1 MSDGQVIPV
10 HVRDQRLADEIAAA
24 IRIVQGIRDGNGDA
38 ETELVQRYSR
48 GLRYLIIKK
57 TGDEELA
64 NDLLQET
71 LIIAIRKLRE
81 QTLENPQRL
90 AGYLRGIAIRV
101 TQNAR
106 RRQSRE
112 PYLSDSDFLESI
124 QDHGRRQ
131 FECVSAEQTKAAVH
145 ELLDSMSVKRD
156 RELLLRYY
164 VYEEEKAEI
173 CRALGLDS
181 LHFNRVLYRAKQ
193 RFREILERS
202 AEGAELV
209 PE

>member
-1 MSDGQVIPV
+1 MSDGQVISV
-10 HVRDQRLADEIAAA
+10 HAKDQRLAEEIAAA
-24 IRIVQGIRDGNGDA
+24 IRIVQGVRDGSRDA

-48 GLRYLIIKK
+48 GLRYLIIRK

-81 QTLENPQRL
+81 QPLENPQRL
-90 AGYLRGIAIRV
+90 AGYLRGIAVRV
-101 TQNAR
+101 VLNAR
-106 RRQSRE
+106 RRRSRE
-112 PYLSDSDFLESI
+112 PYLADTEVLDSVP
-124 QDHGRRQ
+124 DHGKRP
-131 FECVSAEQTKAAVH
+131 FENVSAQETRAAVL
-145 ELLDSMSVKRD
+145 ELLDSMTVKRD
-156 RELLLRYY
+156 RDLLLRYY
-164 VYEEEKAEI
+164 VHEEEKPEI

-202 AEGAELV
+202 GKGMDLE

>member
-24 IRIVQGIRDGNGDA
+24 IRIVQGIQDGSRDA

-48 GLRYLIIKK
+48 GLRYLILRK
-57 TGDEELA
+57 TGDDELA
-64 NDLLQET
+64 DDLLQET

-101 TQNAR
+101 VMNAR

-112 PYLSDSDFLESI
+112 AYPADAGVLESI
-124 QDHGRRQ
+124 PDQGKRQ
-131 FECVSAEQTKAAVH
+131 FEQVSTQETNAAVH
-145 ELLDSMSVKRD
+145 ELLDSMTVKRD

-164 VYEEEKAEI
+164 VYEEEKPEI

-181 LHFNRVLYRAKQ
+181 LHFNRVLYRAKN
-193 RFREILERS
+193 RFRKILEHS
-202 AEGAELV
+202 AEGSDLA
-209 PE
+209 PD

>member
-1 MSDGQVIPV
+1 MSDGQVIPL
-10 HVRDQRLADEIAAA
+10 HVRDQRLAEEIAAA

-101 TQNAR
+101 TLNAR

-112 PYLSDSDFLESI
+112 PYLSDSDFLESMP
-124 QDHGRRQ
+124 DHGRRQ
-131 FECVSAEQTKAAVH
+131 FERVSAEQTKAAVH

-202 AEGAELV
+202 AEGSDLV

>member
-10 HVRDQRLADEIAAA
+10 HARDQRLADEIEAA
-24 IRIVQGIRDGNGDA
+24 IRIARGVKDGNGEA

-48 GLRYLIIKK
+48 GLRYLIIRK

-64 NDLLQET
+64 ADLLQET
-71 LIIAIRKLRE
+71 LVIAIRKLRE
-81 QTLENPQRL
+81 QPLENPQRL

-101 TQNAR
+101 VLNAR
-106 RRQSRE
+106 RRQRRE
-112 PYLSDSDFLESI
+112 PHSTDTAVLESI
-124 QDHGRRQ
+124 PDHGRRQ
-131 FECVSAEQTKAAVH
+131 FEYVAAQETKAAVL

-156 RELLLRYY
+156 REVLLRYY
-164 VYEEEKAEI
+164 VYEEEKSEI
-173 CRALGLDS
+173 CRTLGLDS

-193 RFREILERS
+193 RFREILEHS
-202 AEGAELV
+202 EAGTDLA

>member
-1 MSDGQVIPV
+1 MSDGRVIPV
-10 HVRDQRLADEIAAA
+10 HVRDPRLADEIAAA
-24 IRIVQGIRDGNGDA
+24 IRIVEGVRDGSRDA

-48 GLRYLIIKK
+48 GLRYLILRK

-81 QTLENPQRL
+81 QTLDNPQRL

-106 RRQSRE
+106 RQRSRE
-112 PYLSDSDFLESI
+112 PYLADTEVLESI
-124 QDHGRRQ
+124 PDHGRRQ
-131 FECVSAEQTKAAVH
+131 FESVSSQETKAAVR

-164 VYEEEKAEI
+164 VYEEEKPEI

-193 RFREILERS
+193 RFREILEGS
-202 AEGAELV
+202 GVDLV
-209 PE
+209 PD

>member
-1 MSDGQVIPV
+1 MSDGQVIPL
-10 HVRDQRLADEIAAA
+10 HAKDQRLADEIEAA
-24 IRIVQGIRDGNGDA
+24 IRIVEGIRDGNGDA

-48 GLRYLIIKK
+48 GLRYLILKK

-64 NDLLQET
+64 SDLLQET
-71 LIIAIRKLRE
+71 FIIAIRKLRE

-101 TQNAR
+101 AQNAR
-106 RRQSRE
+106 RRRSKEQF
-112 PYLSDSDFLESI
+112 LSDSDFLESI
-124 QDHGRRQ
+124 PDHDRRQ
-131 FECVSAEQTKAAVH
+131 FEYVSAEETKAAVH
-145 ELLDSMSVKRD
+145 ELLDSMPVKRD

-164 VYEEEKAEI
+164 VYEEEKPEI
-173 CRALGLDS
+173 CRSLGLDS
-181 LHFNRVLYRAKQ
+181 LHFNRVLYRAKN

-202 AEGAELV
+202 EEGSDLA